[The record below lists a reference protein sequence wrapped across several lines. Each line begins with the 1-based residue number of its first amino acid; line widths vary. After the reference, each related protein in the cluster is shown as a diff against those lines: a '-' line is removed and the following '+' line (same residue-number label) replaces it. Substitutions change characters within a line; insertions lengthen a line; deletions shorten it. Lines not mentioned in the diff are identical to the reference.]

1 MIVKVGGSVAEDLGV
16 VVDSLKI
23 KGDALIVPGGWKFAD
38 IVRELD
44 EKYRINRSLS
54 HWMAISAMNIYGYF
68 ISNYGVDH
76 FEPESFEEIELKGV
90 RVLLPYRILRK
101 YDELPHS
108 WDVTSDSIS
117 VWVAAKLG
125 VEEVV
130 KVTKVGGIIVDRE
143 IVDEVLASDLRGETC
158 VDRYTPHLLKKYKLN
173 MFVCSPKELK
183 NYILRGRARGTLIK
197 GR

>member
-1 MIVKVGGSVAEDLGV
+1 VIVKVGGSVAEDLGV

>member
-23 KGDALIVPGGWKFAD
+23 KGDALIIPGGWKFAD